1 MAQQGWLQFSVLCKG
16 YFNMQILPKNLE
28 KGFNHDCRRMVA
40 GVVEPRKE
48 VECRKPPIMHRDLNF
63 QNCIIDAVNKARGV
77 MSIDLLEGSVNAR
90 VNLTLNLELVCGP
103 DGDWVISRADL
114 QQLVPTRAQLKPT
127 QPATHLEKLSGS
139 KPSGPIQSNN
149 KEWRPKSPLA
159 STVNNSSLWTIPID
173 QSREASIG
181 TELAHLVEI

>member
-1 MAQQGWLQFSVLCKG
+1 MCEFD
-16 YFNMQILPKNLE
+16 F
-28 KGFNHDCRRMVA
+28 
-40 GVVEPRKE
+40 
-48 VECRKPPIMHRDLNF
+48 
-63 QNCIIDAVNKARGV
+63 
-77 MSIDLLEGSVNAR
+77 
-90 VNLTLNLELVCGP
+90 NLELVCGP

-114 QQLVPTRAQLKPT
+114 QRPVPTWAQLKPT

>member
-1 MAQQGWLQFSVLCKG
+1 
-16 YFNMQILPKNLE
+16 MQILPKNLE
-28 KGFNHDCRRMVA
+28 KGFNHDRRRMVA

-63 QNCIIDAVNKARGV
+63 QNCIIDAVNKAGGV

-114 QQLVPTRAQLKPT
+114 QRPVPTWA
-127 QPATHLEKLSGS
+127 
-139 KPSGPIQSNN
+139 
-149 KEWRPKSPLA
+149 
-159 STVNNSSLWTIPID
+159 
-173 QSREASIG
+173 
-181 TELAHLVEI
+181 

>member
-1 MAQQGWLQFSVLCKG
+1 
-16 YFNMQILPKNLE
+16 MQILPKNLE

-114 QQLVPTRAQLKPT
+114 QRPVPTWAQLKPT